1 MKSQINILQLVYPP
15 ISNQEAEWLK
25 DDQEV
30 QEEIK
35 NSNLYMIC
43 QRAEAFFKYTSADIT
58 KHFTD
63 DGIFRFSLNTQD
75 FSTSGEIDIFQLLK
89 LHNVDLE
96 RNEIE
101 IELGPKLFR
110 FWRADKATGD
120 TTDVIDWFTTEK
132 ILFDKYHGHP
142 ALTGLDNYRKF
153 TKYFLHYVGISKKED
168 SLTRLVIRPHD
179 KRLRVLSN
187 EEVKTDGSRLTDEV
201 ILLFFTVNP
210 LQITQI
216 ETDEE
221 FSELANGVEIDL
233 IPIVADAE
241 KAYVKILNSEYNTV
255 KYNGYPKGSD
265 GLYNTGLTRYGYLI
279 GEDISIIT
287 DTDTIEG
294 KHISD
299 SVGWPSTMDFI
310 FICGDEVTLIK
321 AKEQRNKPNKA
332 NSRAQ

>member
-25 DDQEV
+25 DDLEV
-30 QEEIK
+30 QEELK

-43 QRAEAFFKYTSADIT
+43 QRSEAFFEYTHANIT
-58 KHFTD
+58 KNIGD
-63 DGIFRFSLNTQD
+63 EGIFRFSIITQAHT
-75 FSTSGEIDIFQLLK
+75 TSGEIDISRLLK

-101 IELGPKLFR
+101 IEIGPKLFR
-110 FWRADKATGD
+110 FWKVDKATGNK
-120 TTDVIDWFTTEK
+120 TDVIDWFTTEK

-142 ALTGLDNYRKF
+142 ALSGLTDYMNF

-168 SLTRLVIRPHD
+168 SLTRLVVRPHD

-187 EEVKTDGSRLTDEV
+187 EETKNYGSRLTDEIV
-201 ILLFFTVNP
+201 LLFFTVNP

-221 FSELANGVEIDL
+221 VSELVNGVEIDL
-233 IPIVADAE
+233 IPIIADAE

-255 KYNGYPKGSD
+255 KYDGYPKGSD
-265 GLYNTGLTRYGYLI
+265 GLYDSGLRRYGYLI

-287 DTDTIEG
+287 ETETIEG
-294 KHISD
+294 KYISD
-299 SVGWPSTMDFI
+299 TVGWPSTQDFI
-310 FICGDEVTLIK
+310 FIHGDEVTFIK
-321 AKEQRNKPNKA
+321 AKEQT
-332 NSRAQ
+332 